1 MLKKSFHHIA
11 KFYEDEF
18 ISAAGGS
25 GLIFSGQMT
34 DIETVSMMNDVC
46 INIL

>member
-1 MLKKSFHHIA
+1 MINLCHYIVE
-11 KFYEDEF
+11 FYNEEF
-18 ISAAGGS
+18 ISAAGNS

-34 DIETVSMMNDVC
+34 AIETTGRMNDTG